1 LPEAANLQKPSLVM
15 LVDDAHLLFEGAPQ
29 PLIDTVDGILRSL
42 SCRGIGVFLATEN
55 PVDLPER
62 IVCHLGNKVQHALR
76 DYTPRDERRV
86 TAAVELLRT
95 NPAFLAEIAV
105 TALGPGE
112 ALVSVLAEDGS
123 PSKTERTIIVPPHS
137 HLGPIAEEARIGLVA
152 SSPIAGRYDAAVDRE
167 SAYEVLKVRAEEAAA
182 ASAAAA
188 EEAAQAKAALQQARL
203 EAAQARAT
211 AAAERAARAS
221 RGRGDELLDAAS
233 KSAMRS
239 MGTQV
244 GRTIIR
250 GILGAV
256 LKNGLTGS

>member
-1 LPEAANLQKPSLVM
+1 MA
-15 LVDDAHLLFEGAPQ
+15 
-29 PLIDTVDGILRSL
+29 
-42 SCRGIGVFLATEN
+42 
-55 PVDLPER
+55 
-62 IVCHLGNKVQHALR
+62 
-76 DYTPRDERRV
+76 
-86 TAAVELLRT
+86 
-95 NPAFLAEIAV
+95 
-105 TALGPGE
+105 
-112 ALVSVLAEDGS
+112 
-123 PSKTERTIIVPPHS
+123 
-137 HLGPIAEEARIGLVA
+137 LVA
-152 SSPIAGRYDAAVDRE
+152 SSPLAGRYDAAVDRE

-182 ASAAAA
+182 VSAAAA